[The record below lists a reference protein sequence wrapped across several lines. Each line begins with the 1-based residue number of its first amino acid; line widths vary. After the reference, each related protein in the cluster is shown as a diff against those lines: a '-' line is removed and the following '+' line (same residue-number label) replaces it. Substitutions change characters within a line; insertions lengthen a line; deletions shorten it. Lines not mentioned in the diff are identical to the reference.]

1 MGCTCISLELVIDDL
16 DCVLVV
22 KDLDRVLIVIPVTVC
37 EDSDVPGCLPLPLP
51 FEFWLFWASIF
62 LVLS

>member
-1 MGCTCISLELVIDDL
+1 MGCTCIGLELVIDDL
-16 DCVLVV
+16 DRVLVV
-22 KDLDRVLIVIPVTVC
+22 EDLDRVLVVIPVTVG
-37 EDSDVPGCLPLPLP
+37 EDRDVSACLPLPLP